1 MPTAQTM
8 ITMTNRYDCGTY
20 DDDSVVCV
28 CVWGGGGGGRV
39 CVCVLLRIRERAHAY
54 VCMVACVC
62 LRCVFVCTA
71 NGHIGK
77 RLFAAN
83 AT

>member
-1 MPTAQTM
+1 MPTAHIM
-8 ITMTNRYDCGTY
+8 VTMTNRYDCGTY
-20 DDDSVVCV
+20 DGVCV
-28 CVWGGGGGGRV
+28 CGGGGGGGGVGRRV

-62 LRCVFVCTA
+62 LHCVLVCTA

-77 RLFAAN
+77 LLFAAN